1 MSGWLKMVTN
11 PMTLQQWVLAF
22 WDRWTRAPESQA
34 SVAPRL
40 RPTSHVPVEYLSLHA
55 YLEHRYATTVVL
67 TFEQVESLLG
77 FSLPEPARSQR
88 DWWTAAASNLDRHPQ
103 AWMAA
108 GRTATP
114 NLLARTV
121 AFERPL

>member
-1 MSGWLKMVTN
+1 M
-11 PMTLQQWVLAF
+11 PA
-22 WDRWTRAPESQA
+22 
-34 SVAPRL
+34 
-40 RPTSHVPVEYLSLHA
+40 EYHSLHA

-77 FSLPEPARSQR
+77 FALPEPARSQR
-88 DWWTAAASNLDRHPQ
+88 DWWTAPASSLDRHPH

>member
-1 MSGWLKMVTN
+1 MDERLKVVTN
-11 PMTLQQWVLAF
+11 PMTLQQSVLTW
-22 WDRWTRAPESQA
+22 WDRLTRVPESQA

-40 RPTSHVPVEYLSLHA
+40 GPTPNVPVEYLSLHA

-67 TFEQVESLLG
+67 TFEQMESLLG
-77 FSLPEPARSQR
+77 FALPEPARSQP
-88 DWWTAAASNLDRHPQ
+88 DWWTAAASSRDRHPHT
-103 AWMAA
+103 WTAA

-114 NLLARTV
+114 NLLAGTV

>member
-1 MSGWLKMVTN
+1 MVTN
-11 PMTLQQWVLAF
+11 PMTLQQWVLAW
-22 WDRWTRAPESQA
+22 WDRLTRVPESQP

-40 RPTSHVPVEYLSLHA
+40 RPAAPNVPVEYLSLHA

-77 FSLPEPARSQR
+77 FALPELARSQR
-88 DWWTAAASNLDRHPQ
+88 DWWTAAASSHDRHPH

-121 AFERPL
+121 AFERPF